1 MRSLL
6 RTPGF
11 ALIAI
16 ITLALGIGLATA
28 VFTVADAVLV
38 RRLPVRDQARLVVL
52 WGRPPGQ
59 TFNAPLGLDDVREFA
74 RRSRSF
80 DHVASVSYYGAVAKP
95 IRDGDQISSLS
106 RAAVS
111 GEFFDVLGVRPTL
124 GRGLRAA
131 DDVTGAAPVAVLSYG
146 TWQRRFGGDS
156 AILGRQLR
164 TFDDGIAYTIVGVM
178 PQGLAYPRGTDFW
191 TPIVPSMLPN
201 DVYVIGRL
209 APRATILQARD
220 EMTAFLQR
228 ADAPAGQRNL
238 RGDAHTLPSVV
249 LGETRPAI
257 VVFAIAAGVLLLIT
271 CMNVANLLLVRG
283 IARVREIAVR
293 SALGAGRR
301 RIVLQLLTENAF
313 LALAGGLLGVVI
325 ASAAV
330 RTFVASAPA
339 GMPRLDEI
347 QLNGTALI
355 GATVIT
361 ALAML
366 VFGLAPALM
375 TSRVELQQVLGS
387 GTRHSPSRRSRLLTE
402 GLVAAQVALAMLV
415 LAAAGL
421 LAKSLIKLEKAD
433 LAFESSHLLI
443 GELTFR
449 YDRFSDAKRQRALLE
464 RIVSQLQMVPGVR
477 AASPVVANPFSG
489 SSGWD
494 GRPAAEG
501 QSRDEITANPILN
514 MEVVAP
520 AYFETFGISVLRGR
534 GFTASDRVGAPGVVM
549 LSESAARYYWPGG
562 DPVGK
567 RVLIGPDLEQSV
579 TVIGVVPDTRYREL
593 RDARASIYFPLSQ
606 STFPYLPTSVA
617 LRTTGPPNEL
627 VPVLRRAIAELDP
640 GVALASAAPFE
651 TFLERPL
658 AQPRLNAF
666 LLTVFAGAALAL
678 AAVGLFAVMM
688 TMVRQRTRELGIR
701 LTLGATTGDLS
712 RMVLRRGLTVA
723 AAGLAVGLVAAVF
736 ANRLL
741 VAVLYQVS
749 PTDGVT
755 LAVVTVLL
763 LIVASLAS
771 LLPARLSTRVDPII
785 VLRGDG

>member
-11 ALIAI
+11 ALTAI

-28 VFTVADAVLV
+28 VFTVADALLL
-38 RRLPVRDQARLVVL
+38 RRLPVRDQDRVVVL
-52 WGRPPGQ
+52 WGQPPNQ

-74 RRSRSF
+74 RRARSL
-80 DHVASVSYYGAVAKP
+80 DHVAAVSYYGAVAKP
-95 IRDGDQISSLS
+95 ISDGDQISSLS

-124 GRGLRAA
+124 GRVLRGP
-131 DDVTGAAPVAVLSYG
+131 DDVTGAAPVAVVSHG

-156 AILGRQLR
+156 AVVGRQLV
-164 TFDDGIAYTIVGVM
+164 TFDDGIVYTIVGVM

-191 TPIVPSMLPN
+191 TPVVPSMLPK
-201 DVYVIGRL
+201 DLYVVGRL
-209 APRATILQARD
+209 ATRATIVQARD
-220 EMTAFLQR
+220 EMTAFLGR
-228 ADAPAGQRNL
+228 AEAPAWQRKL
-238 RGDAHTLPSVV
+238 RGDANTLPSVV
-249 LGETRPAI
+249 LGDTRPAMI
-257 VVFAIAAGVLLLIT
+257 VFAIAAGVLLLIT

-293 SALGAGRR
+293 SALGAGRS
-301 RIVLQLLTENAF
+301 RIVMQLLTENAL

-330 RTFVASAPA
+330 RIFVAFAPA

-355 GATVIT
+355 GAMVIT
-361 ALAML
+361 GLAML

-375 TSRVELQQVLGS
+375 TSRVELQQVLRTGA
-387 GTRHSPSRRSRLLTE
+387 RHSPSRGSRVLTE

-421 LAKSLIKLEKAD
+421 LAKSFIKLEKAD
-433 LAFESSHLLI
+433 LAFDSSHLLI

-449 YDRFSDAKRQRALLE
+449 YGRFGDSKKQRALLE
-464 RIVSQLQMVPGVR
+464 RIVARLQTVPGVR
-477 AASPVVANPFSG
+477 AASPVVASPFSG

-501 QSRDEITANPILN
+501 QSRDEISANPILN

-520 AYFETFGISVLRGR
+520 EYFQTFGIAVLRGR
-534 GFTASDRVGAPGVVM
+534 GFTASDRVGAPGVVV
-549 LSESAARYYWPGG
+549 LSESAARYYWPGA
-562 DPVGK
+562 DAVGK
-567 RVLIGPDLEQSV
+567 RVLIGPNLEQSL

-593 RDARASIYFPLSQ
+593 RDARASIYFPISQ
-606 STFPYLPTSVA
+606 ATFPALPMSVA
-617 LRTTGPPNEL
+617 IRTIGPPNQM
-627 VPVLRRAIAELDP
+627 VAVIRRAIGELDP
-640 GVALASAAPFE
+640 GVALATAAPFE

-658 AQPRLNAF
+658 AQPRLNA
-666 LLTVFAGAALAL
+666 LLLAVFAGAALAL
-678 AAVGLFAVMM
+678 AAVGLFAVMT
-688 TMVRQRTRELGIR
+688 TMVRHRTRELGIR
-701 LTLGATTGDLS
+701 MTLGATGRDVS

-723 AAGLAVGLVAAVF
+723 AAGLAVGLVGMML

-755 LAVVTVLL
+755 LAVVAVLL
-763 LIVASLAS
+763 LAVAAVASFI
-771 LLPARLSTRVDPII
+771 PARLSARIDPII
-785 VLRGDG
+785 VLRAEG

>member
-6 RTPGF
+6 RAPGF
-11 ALIAI
+11 ALTAI

-28 VFTVADAVLV
+28 VLTVAEALLL
-38 RRLPVRDQARLVVL
+38 RRLPVQDQDRIVVL
-52 WGRPPGQ
+52 WGRPPDQ
-59 TFNAPLGLDDVREFA
+59 SFNAPIGLEDIREFGRA
-74 RRSRSF
+74 SRSF
-80 DHVASVSYYGAVAKP
+80 EHVASVSYYGAVAKP
-95 IRDGDQISSLS
+95 IRDGDEISSLS

-131 DDVTGAAPVAVLSYG
+131 DDVTGAAPVAVLSFG

-156 AILGRQLR
+156 AVLGRQLM

-178 PQGLAYPRGTDFW
+178 PQGLTYPRGTDFW
-191 TPIVPSMLPN
+191 TPVVPSTLPR
-201 DVYVIGRL
+201 DAYVVGRL
-209 APRATILQARD
+209 APRTTIIQAQD
-220 EMTAFLQR
+220 EMTAFFQR
-228 ADAPAGQRNL
+228 ADAPAWQRNL
-238 RGDAHTLPSVV
+238 RGDAHTLPRLV
-249 LGETRPAI
+249 LGDTRPAI
-257 VVFAIAAGVLLLIT
+257 IVFSIAAAVLLLIT
-271 CMNVANLLLVRG
+271 CINVANLVLVRG
-283 IARVREIAVR
+283 VARVREIAVR
-293 SALGAGRR
+293 SALGAGRG
-301 RIVLQLLTENAF
+301 RIVMQLLTENAL
-313 LALAGGLLGVVI
+313 LALAGGLLGVVM

-330 RTFVASAPA
+330 RSFVAFAPA

-361 ALAML
+361 GLAML
-366 VFGLAPALM
+366 IFGLAPALM

-387 GTRHSPSRRSRLLTE
+387 GTRHSPSRGSRLLTE
-402 GLVAAQVALAMLV
+402 ALVAAQVALAMVV

-421 LAKSLIKLEKAD
+421 IVKSLLKLEKAD

-449 YDRFSDAKRQRALLE
+449 YDRFSDAKSQRALLE
-464 RIVSQLQMVPGVR
+464 RIVSRLQTVPGVQ
-477 AASPVVANPFSG
+477 AASPVVASPFSG

-501 QSRDEITANPILN
+501 QARDEITANPILN

-520 AYFETFGISVLRGR
+520 EYFDAFGISVLRGR
-534 GFTASDRVGAPGVVM
+534 GFTGSDRVGAPGVAI
-549 LSESAARYYWPGG
+549 LSESAARYYWPGA

-567 RVLIGPDLEQSV
+567 RVLIGPDMEQSL

-593 RDARASIYFPLSQ
+593 REARASIYFPLSQ
-606 STFPYLPTSVA
+606 STFPYPPMSVA
-617 LRTTGPPNEL
+617 VRTAGPPTEM
-627 VPVLRRAIAELDP
+627 VPVIRRAIAELDP
-640 GVALASAAPFE
+640 GVALATAAPFE

-678 AAVGLFAVMM
+678 AAVGLFAVI
-688 TMVRQRTRELGIR
+688 TTIVRQRTRELGIR

-749 PTDGVT
+749 PTDGAT

-763 LIVASLAS
+763 LVVAGVASF
-771 LLPARLSTRVDPII
+771 LPARLAARIDPII
-785 VLRGDG
+785 VLRADG